1 MTATPFKHQQ
11 KSLDFFGPLSTGFD
25 MSEPGTGKT
34 AVHLWNAER
43 RMQASR
49 KKTLVIAT
57 KSLLQAAWEH
67 DAKIFTPG
75 LRTSVAWASNRE
87 KAFLADADMY
97 ITNHDAVNWLVKQ
110 RPDFFKKF
118 GHLIIDESTAFKTPN
133 SGRSKAANRI
143 RPAFETCDLLSG
155 TPTPNGILDIWN
167 QAYLMD
173 RGKRLGSSYFHF
185 RNSTCNAEPANPNRP
200 DGPGVRWVAR
210 EGADDAVATR
220 LADVSIRHKLDECI
234 DMPEKVIRTVPFML
248 SPKHAA
254 IYHKMAKDSVV
265 DVNEKTILAVNG
277 AVLWGKLLQIAS
289 GSVYGD
295 SSSELIDDARY
306 ELIGDLV
313 EERRASIVVFQW
325 QHQRD
330 ALIQQMEARGLQY
343 VVIDGDTPAAKRDA
357 IVEAYQAGFYRVM
370 LGHPKSMGHGLTLT
384 RGEATIWASPT
395 INLEWWEQANRRIW
409 RIGQTKRTET
419 LVVIAQGTQDEDAY
433 DRCLGKEI
441 DAATLMK
448 KIKEFYQ

>member
-1 MTATPFKHQQ
+1 MTPFKHQQ
-11 KSLDFFGPLSTGFD
+11 ESLDFLSPLATAFD

-34 AVHLWNAER
+34 AVHLWNSER

-49 KKTLVIAT
+49 KKTLVLAT
-57 KSLLQAAWEH
+57 KSLLQAAWAN
-67 DAKIFTPG
+67 DAKTFTPG

-87 KAFLADADMY
+87 RAFATSADLY

-110 RPDFFKKF
+110 PASFFRQF
-118 GHLIIDESTAFKTPN
+118 AHLVVDESTAFKTPN
-133 SGRSKAANRI
+133 SGRSKAVNRI
-143 RPAFETCDLLSG
+143 RPYFETCDLLSG

-167 QAYLMD
+167 QAFLMD
-173 RGKRLGSSYFHF
+173 RGKRLGQSYFHF
-185 RNSTCNAEPANPNRP
+185 RNSTCNAVPANPERP

-220 LADVSIRHKLDECI
+220 MADVSIRHKLAECV
-234 DMPEKVIRTVPFML
+234 DMPEKIIRVVPFNM
-248 SPKHAA
+248 SAKHAA
-254 IYHKMAKDSVV
+254 IYRQMAAESVV
-265 DVNEKTILAVNG
+265 DVNDSTILAING

-289 GSVYGD
+289 GSVYGE
-295 SSSELIDDARY
+295 SSSELVDDARY

-330 ALIQQMEARGLQY
+330 ALIQQMQARGLPY
-343 VVIDGDTPAAKRDA
+343 VVIDGDTPDRQRDA
-357 IVEAYQAGFYRVM
+357 IVEAYQAGFYRAL
-370 LGHPKSMGHGLTLT
+370 LGHPKSMSHGLTLT

-419 LVVIAQGTQDEDAY
+419 LVVIAQSTQDEDAY
-433 DRCLGKEI
+433 ERCLGKEI
-441 DAATLMK
+441 DAATLLK